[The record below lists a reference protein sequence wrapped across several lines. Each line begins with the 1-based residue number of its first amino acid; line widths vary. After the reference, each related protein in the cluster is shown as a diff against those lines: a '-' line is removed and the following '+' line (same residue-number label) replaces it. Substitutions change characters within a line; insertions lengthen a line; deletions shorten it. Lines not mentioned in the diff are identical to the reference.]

1 MNIFQLPLTR
11 FWVAKKSETRLDFL
25 FDFSDK
31 ASTAAQRKRGEVR
44 RGEVELSCPAAHD
57 EIEQC
62 IQIRT
67 WQEIRAQIARAI
79 TCVDVQIAN

>member
-31 ASTAAQRKRGEVR
+31 ASTAAQRKRGEAK
-44 RGEVELSCPAAHD
+44 LSCPAVHD
-57 EIEQC
+57 ERLNNEL
-62 IQIRT
+62 RFGHGKRS
-67 WQEIRAQIARAI
+67 EHKLPGRLH
-79 TCVDVQIAN
+79 V

>member
-44 RGEVELSCPAAHD
+44 
-57 EIEQC
+57 
-62 IQIRT
+62 
-67 WQEIRAQIARAI
+67 
-79 TCVDVQIAN
+79 